1 VTAPRVLLADDHPLI
16 RGGVRRVLEEG
27 GFTVCAEVPD
37 GPAALRTALALRP
50 DICLLDIHM
59 PGGGIAAAA
68 AISERLPE
76 AAVVMLTVSR
86 DDSDLFA
93 ALRAGAAGYLLK
105 DMDPDRLPGA
115 LRAILEGEA
124 VLPRSLVAR
133 VAEEFDGRR
142 RKRSLLHRGAPQ
154 GQSLSSR
161 EWEVLRLMREGL
173 STRQMAE
180 RLAISPVTVR
190 RHTGSILSK
199 LRVPDRAAAVRLL
212 EEDEGAG

>member
-16 RGGVRRVLEEG
+16 RGGVRRVLEAG
-27 GFTVCAEVPD
+27 GFSVCAEVAD
-37 GPAALRTALALRP
+37 GPAALKTALDLRP
-50 DICLLDIHM
+50 DVCLLDIHM

-86 DDSDLFA
+86 DDGDLFA
-93 ALRAGAAGYLLK
+93 ALRAGASGYLLK
-105 DMDPDRLPGA
+105 DMDPDRLPAA

-133 VAEEFDGRR
+133 MVDEFDGRGR
-142 RKRSLLHRGAPQ
+142 RRSVFQRGVPEAQ
-154 GQSLSSR
+154 RLSSR

-190 RHTGSILSK
+190 RHTGAILTK

-212 EEDEGAG
+212 EEREG